1 MKRHI
6 QRIHKKGIL
15 HANQKAYANQASQ
28 HAYTDQ
34 ATDPEVPAV
43 DTVADVDTTVTAVDT
58 TTDVKPLDDC
68 PTSLDQYIRSIT
80 RDHSVSAI
88 AAFTKR
94 IEKLFANRSETL

>member
-28 HAYTDQ
+28 HAYADQ

-58 TTDVKPLDDC
+58 IADDC